1 MQSAETVLNV
11 IRERGRRV
19 LPLERLY
26 RQLFNRDLFLLAYG
40 RIYSNAGAM
49 TCPRVN

>member
-11 IRERGRRV
+11 IRERGRQG

-26 RQLFNRDLFLLAYG
+26 RQLFNKELFLMA
-40 RIYSNAGAM
+40 
-49 TCPRVN
+49 